1 MVPNLREYCCCFF
14 VDIFS
19 RFGSTLLV
27 GWLFG
32 CLLFFFFFGGGDGCG
47 FFGGFLRDIFLFGAC
62 VKNFES

>member
-32 CLLFFFFFGGGDGCG
+32 CLLFFFFLGGGTDV
-47 FFGGFLRDIFLFGAC
+47 GFLGDFCEIFFCLALA
-62 VKNFES
+62 